1 MILPVLYVV
10 IGLLLTDLTDYDTGQ
25 GDPIRLGAGLYAGEY
40 GGEDRGKEAEVVYT
54 YANRTGELKKLSEK
68 LMEGEKH

>member
-54 YANRTGELKKLSEK
+54 YANRTGERDINYCIIWEI
-68 LMEGEKH
+68 